1 MTNRAEKY
9 MVWEFKLI
17 TRKNFITMKIKNE
30 TVTWLSEPWT
40 SKQRLLR
47 ENMNHFPMPIY

>member
-9 MVWEFKLI
+9 MVREFKLI

-30 TVTWLSEPWT
+30 TVT
-40 SKQRLLR
+40 
-47 ENMNHFPMPIY
+47 